1 MSLTP
6 STMLPLGTTAPNF
19 SLPNAVND
27 STVCLADFDS
37 AKALLVMFICN
48 HCPYVVHIRQDFG
61 PLADEF
67 AEAGL
72 KVVAINTN
80 DLDHYPQDGPPH
92 MKSLAQV
99 LEWNFPYL
107 MDEDQSVARAY
118 QAACTPDFFLFD
130 GQNRLVYRGQWD
142 DSSPGNNEPVNGVD
156 MRAAIRSVLK
166 GETVNIQQRPAMGCN
181 IKWKA
186 GNFPVYVD

>member
-1 MSLTP
+1 
-6 STMLPLGTTAPNF
+6 
-19 SLPNAVND
+19 
-27 STVCLADFDS
+27 
-37 AKALLVMFICN
+37 
-48 HCPYVVHIRQDFG
+48 
-61 PLADEF
+61 
-67 AEAGL
+67 
-72 KVVAINTN
+72 
-80 DLDHYPQDGPPH
+80 
-92 MKSLAQV
+92 
-99 LEWNFPYL
+99 

-130 GQNRLVYRGQWD
+130 SQNRLVYRGQWD

-186 GNFPVYVD
+186 GNVPVYVD